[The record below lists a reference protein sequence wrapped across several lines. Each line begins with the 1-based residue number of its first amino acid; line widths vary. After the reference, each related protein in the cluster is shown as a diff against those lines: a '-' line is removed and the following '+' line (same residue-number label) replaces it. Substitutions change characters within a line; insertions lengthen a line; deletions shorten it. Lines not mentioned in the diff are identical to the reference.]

1 VDSVDRRCKAFS
13 RVGSSEPVSTELEEK
28 GSGHMTWQHAQS
40 GMERTCISHEIFQ
53 RIVVGD
59 LITYLLAPDLL
70 PSNPL
75 REWHGRVEQVNVEEV
90 SVSLLDE
97 GYIGLTEQVSR
108 QEIISVSKGR

>member
-1 VDSVDRRCKAFS
+1 
-13 RVGSSEPVSTELEEK
+13 
-28 GSGHMTWQHAQS
+28 MTWQHTQS
-40 GMERTCISHEIFQ
+40 GMERTCISQEIFQ
-53 RIVVGD
+53 HIVVGD

-108 QEIISVSKGR
+108 QEIVSVRKGR